1 MLSEAEQLVLLAQD
15 NEHLYLARAI
25 QANYGLIVERASRS
39 SVSGLEHE
47 ELISEMKIAT
57 INAIRGYRQGK
68 GAGWSTYLY
77 ACLRNA
83 MRALIKQRQN
93 KERYKMDNTLEW
105 QDNYGRAYKDELHW
119 GDDWP
124 IVGLTVKEGALLE
137 LYYLHENTLKHV
149 GLVMGCCHQSACNRL
164 KAAIARAQVIM
175 HRATARAI

>member
-1 MLSEAEQLVLLAQD
+1 LVLLAQE
-15 NEHLYLARAI
+15 NERLYLARALE
-25 QANYGLIVERASRS
+25 ANYGLVVERASRS
-39 SVSGLEHE
+39 SVSGLEHD
-47 ELISEMKIAT
+47 ELISEMKIAA
-57 INAIRGYRQGK
+57 INAIRRYEPDKGK
-68 GAGWSTYLY
+68 WSTYLY

-124 IVGLTVKEGALLE
+124 IVGLSTKEGALLE

-149 GLVMGCCHQSACNRL
+149 SKVMGWRTVQWTYKRIQT
-164 KAAIARAQVIM
+164 AIARAQDIM
-175 HRATARAI
+175 AGAI